1 MINANEQRVIDV
13 ANGTFEYEGELY
25 TVRAT
30 YLNTLTNEF
39 DKEDRELTSEQAD
52 KVIKAMFGNIDRG
65 VREGYL
71 KRLSQKEAKEV
82 REKNQV
88 RQLTEIG
95 VTGDGVNMGDPLEQ
109 DESQEEPQVVT
120 GRDGQTFP
128 IQQTPLQMSA
138 LDELDMTEIE
148 AVQSYTPNEQVA
160 EQMNAGTV
168 QMAAAM
174 SVAWAV
180 CIVVLTIY
188 LKVVK
193 RRKKA
198 FLVMLGAS
206 LMSLSILVLGT
217 TYIYNSRAWSTDT
230 WQTVTMDSDYFKEIA
245 EHAQEDFQKVLSGV
259 ELESGAA
266 VLEMDD
272 NTVYRDAKS
281 IFDARLTGKELPK
294 LEKRKKDMRESLY
307 SVLPKEPVEN
317 VNTLSDVLIERYRKI
332 LDTPYAAYLH
342 EQQQK
347 DGTRNTTIVVSC
359 VVVLL
364 LSLVF
369 IWRGAK
375 YTHRKFRGLS
385 YGFGMAGVGFLV
397 AALFDLVMKRQLN
410 IEPAAYRSLF
420 EHYLLWCRENIL
432 YFGILL
438 VGISVF
444 TWGAAYVTK
453 RNHFEKLGL
462 K

>member
-13 ANGTFEYEGELY
+13 AKGTFEYKGELY
-25 TVRAT
+25 TVRTT
-30 YLNTLTNEF
+30 YLNTLTSEF

-52 KVIKAMFGNIDRG
+52 KAVKAIFGNIDRG

-71 KRLSQKEAKEV
+71 KKLSQTEAKEV
-82 REKNQV
+82 REKKQV

-95 VTGDGVNMGDPLEQ
+95 VTGDEDETENPLAQ
-109 DESQEEPQVVT
+109 DGTGEEPQVVT

-128 IQQTPLQMSA
+128 VQQTPLQMSA
-138 LDELDMTEIE
+138 LDELDMAEIE
-148 AVQSYTPNEQVA
+148 AVQAYTANEQVA
-160 EQMNAGTV
+160 DQLNAVTEQMAIT
-168 QMAAAM
+168 MLI
-174 SVAWAV
+174 AWAV

-188 LKVVK
+188 LKVIK
-193 RRKKA
+193 HRTKA

-206 LMSLSILVLGT
+206 LMSLAILVLGT
-217 TYIYNSRAWSTDT
+217 TYIYNSRAWNTDT
-230 WQTVTMDSDYFKEIA
+230 WQTVTMESDYFKEIA
-245 EHAQEDFQKVLSGV
+245 RHAQEDFQKVLSGV
-259 ELESGAA
+259 ELESGVA

-332 LDTPYAAYLH
+332 LDTPYAVYLH

-347 DGTRNTTIVVSC
+347 DGTRNTAIVVSC
-359 VVVLL
+359 VIVLL

-375 YTHRKFRGLS
+375 YIHRKFRGLS

-397 AALFDLVMKRQLN
+397 AAIFDLVMKRQLN
-410 IEPAAYRSLF
+410 IEPAAYQSLF

-438 VGISVF
+438 LCISVF
-444 TWGAAYVTK
+444 TWGATYVTK
-453 RNHFEKLGL
+453 KNHFEKLGL